1 MIFEN
6 KSHVCVYTRI
16 VFLMVTSTNFL
27 CNTLDVAYSIT
38 IVVSAVKA
46 KNVVT
51 LAVDGVGTYPGIGE
65 AGVSATDTKDPLYVG
80 GMPEEGE

>member
-1 MIFEN
+1 
-6 KSHVCVYTRI
+6 
-16 VFLMVTSTNFL
+16 MV
-27 CNTLDVAYSIT
+27 T

-65 AGVSATDTKDPLYVG
+65 AGISNTDTKDPLYVG
-80 GMPEEGE
+80 GIPDEGKSWGRSLG